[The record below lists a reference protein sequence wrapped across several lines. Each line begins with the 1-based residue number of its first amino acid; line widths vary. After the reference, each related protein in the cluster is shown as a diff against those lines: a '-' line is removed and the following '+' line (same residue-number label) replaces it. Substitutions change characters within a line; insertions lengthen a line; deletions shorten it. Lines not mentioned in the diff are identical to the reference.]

1 MTCRQTIF
9 DLFHPAVA
17 LAYCGVALV
26 FSMAVM
32 QPVYLVLT
40 FVGQL
45 AFSFI
50 LQGPRALRGLIWQAP
65 LVLILAVA
73 NPLFVSVGSTELFR
87 IGLHAVYAEALA
99 FGLCQGLMLVNVLL
113 AFSNAARVISSD
125 KVMAVLGNVA
135 PVVSLMISMAMR
147 LVPQFARR
155 GSTIAAAQSA
165 CTAAN
170 PASPAPSAGKVTNA
184 ASRPARP
191 AATPSA
197 AAQTVCSAAK
207 AAVTSQPVCKVAN
220 PVTPA
225 QDCEA
230 SARPFATQTTPK
242 PARKQTLAAKAA
254 SRLRMTTVLM
264 GWGLEDSIETADA
277 MRARGWGAVRKRT
290 SYQRYRFRRADAAVC
305 AILAALTFSAALAAH
320 AALGTFAFYP
330 RITGLAPWYSYLP
343 YAAFLA
349 LPLAAEAKERLS
361 WR

>member
-1 MTCRQTIF
+1 MACRQSIF

-17 LAYCGVALV
+17 LLYCGVALV
-26 FSMAVM
+26 FSMAIM
-32 QPVYLVLT
+32 QPVYLALT
-40 FVGQL
+40 FAGQL
-45 AFSFI
+45 AFSFV
-50 LQGPRALRGLIWQAP
+50 LQGSRALRGLMWQAP
-65 LVLILAVA
+65 LVLVLAVA

-99 FGLCQGLMLVNVLL
+99 FGLCQGLMLANVLL

-135 PVVSLMISMAMR
+135 PVVSLMISMTMR

-155 GSTIAAAQSA
+155 GRIIAAAQSA

-184 ASRPARP
+184 ASQSDRP

-225 QDCEA
+225 QDYEA
-230 SARPFATQTTPK
+230 PARSSATEKPK

-264 GWGLEDSIETADA
+264 GWGLEDSVETADA

-290 SYQRYRFRRADAAVC
+290 SYQRYRFRRADAAAC

>member
-1 MTCRQTIF
+1 MTNRQSIF

-40 FVGQL
+40 FTGQL
-45 AFSFI
+45 AFSLV

-99 FGLCQGLMLVNVLL
+99 FGLCQGIMLVNVLL

-135 PVVSLMISMAMR
+135 PVVSLMISMTMS

-155 GSTIAAAQSA
+155 GRVISSAQSA
-165 CTAAN
+165 CTAAD
-170 PASPAPSAGKVTNA
+170 PTASGQSACTA
-184 ASRPARP
+184 ANGAAVQSPRP
-191 AATPSA
+191 AANA
-197 AAQTVCSAAK
+197 NA
-207 AAVTSQPVCKVAN
+207 PVHSR
-220 PVTPA
+220 
-225 QDCEA
+225 EA
-230 SARPFATQTTPK
+230 SERPPATKTK
-242 PARKQTLAAKAA
+242 SKHRRKQTLATKAA

-290 SYQRYRFRRADAAVC
+290 SYQRYRFRRADVAAC
-305 AILAALTFSAALAAH
+305 AVMAALAFSAALAAR
-320 AALGTFAFYP
+320 AALDTFAFYP

>member
-1 MTCRQTIF
+1 MACRQSIF

-32 QPVYLVLT
+32 QPVYLALT
-40 FVGQL
+40 FAGQL
-45 AFSFI
+45 AFSFV
-50 LQGPRALRGLIWQAP
+50 LQGSRALRGLMWQAP
-65 LVLILAVA
+65 LVLVLAVA

-113 AFSNAARVISSD
+113 AFSNAARVVSSD

-135 PVVSLMISMAMR
+135 PVVSLMTSMAMR

-155 GSTIAAAQSA
+155 GRIIASVQSA
-165 CTAAN
+165 CTAAG
-170 PASPAPSAGKVTNA
+170 PASPVPSAGKVTNA
-184 ASRPARP
+184 ASQSARP

-225 QDCEA
+225 QDYEA
-230 SARPFATQTTPK
+230 PARSSATEKPK

-264 GWGLEDSIETADA
+264 GWGLEDSVETADA

-290 SYQRYRFRRADAAVC
+290 SYQRYRFRRADAAAC

>member
-1 MTCRQTIF
+1 MACRQSIF

-17 LAYCGVALV
+17 LLYCGVALV

-40 FVGQL
+40 FAGQL

-50 LQGPRALRGLIWQAP
+50 LQGSRALRGLMWQAP
-65 LVLILAVA
+65 LVLVLAVA

-99 FGLCQGLMLVNVLL
+99 FGLCQGLMLANVLL

-125 KVMAVLGNVA
+125 KAMAVLGNAA

-155 GSTIAAAQSA
+155 GRIIASVQSA
-165 CTAAN
+165 CTAAD
-170 PASPAPSAGKVTNA
+170 PASPVPSAGRVTNA
-184 ASRPARP
+184 ASQSARP
-191 AATPSA
+191 VATPSA

-220 PVTPA
+220 PVAPA

-230 SARPFATQTTPK
+230 SARSSATEKPK

-264 GWGLEDSIETADA
+264 GWGLEDSVETADA

-290 SYQRYRFRRADAAVC
+290 SYQRYRFRRADAAAC

>member
-1 MTCRQTIF
+1 MACRQSIF
-9 DLFHPAVA
+9 DLFHPAIA
-17 LAYCGVALV
+17 LLYCGVALV

-32 QPVYLVLT
+32 QPVYLALT
-40 FVGQL
+40 FAGQL
-45 AFSFI
+45 AFSFV
-50 LQGPRALRGLIWQAP
+50 LQGSRAPRGLMWQAP
-65 LVLILAVA
+65 LVLVLAVA

-113 AFSNAARVISSD
+113 TFSNAARVISSD

-135 PVVSLMISMAMR
+135 PVVSLMISMTMR

-155 GSTIAAAQSA
+155 GRVIASVQST

-170 PASPAPSAGKVTNA
+170 PTASAPSAGKVTNA
-184 ASRPARP
+184 ASRSAHP
-191 AATPSA
+191 AAIPFA
-197 AAQTVCSAAK
+197 AAQAACSAAK
-207 AAVTSQPVCKVAN
+207 AAVASQPVCKAVDSAES
-220 PVTPA
+220 A
-225 QDCEA
+225 QDSEA
-230 SARPFATQTTPK
+230 PAGPSATHATPK

-290 SYQRYRFRRADAAVC
+290 SYQRYRFRRADAAAC
-305 AILAALTFSAALAAH
+305 AILTALTLSAALAAH